1 MEVRIHRNGPIGGI
15 FMVNIGGIWSV
26 FSQFRPE
33 LMNSGRFFWITLEEF
48 GHLRSIIREL
58 GLKLDVFPSF
68 SAKF

>member
-1 MEVRIHRNGPIGGI
+1 
-15 FMVNIGGIWSV
+15 MVNIGGIWSV

-48 GHLRSIIREL
+48 GHLRSINREL

-68 SAKF
+68 STKF